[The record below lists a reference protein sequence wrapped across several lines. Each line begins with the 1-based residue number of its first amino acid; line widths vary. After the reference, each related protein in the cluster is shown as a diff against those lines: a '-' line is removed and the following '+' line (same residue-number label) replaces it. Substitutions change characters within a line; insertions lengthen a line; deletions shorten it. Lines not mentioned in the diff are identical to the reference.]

1 MNLSNGRTAVN
12 SPQRDS
18 NQCPYANV
26 VIEEDDDGFIEE
38 YIGHEVVEDNNDD
51 DAVVDVI
58 SANMV
63 WSIIEHFS

>member
-12 SPQRDS
+12 SPQKDS
-18 NQCPYANV
+18 NPTSDTNV
-26 VIEEDDDGFIEE
+26 VIEEDDDDGFIEE

-63 WSIIEHFS
+63 